1 MRGVLRRAAF
11 NAAPVVGMAVVDAEG
26 RFTQAVGRIA
36 KVAVPAPDPVAG
48 TISIGIITA
57 DGLIPVWRG
66 LYDRS
71 DAGIGN
77 IVAFLE
83 PLALGHLTVRLALG
97 QNVLP
102 ALVPEHGGLLVPPPH

>member
-1 MRGVLRRAAF
+1 MCRRRALQCDDTFGAIAAELDHASVYRLGAADDVEMRGVLRRAAF

-57 DGLIPVWRG
+57 DGLIPV
-66 LYDRS
+66 
-71 DAGIGN
+71 
-77 IVAFLE
+77 
-83 PLALGHLTVRLALG
+83 
-97 QNVLP
+97 
-102 ALVPEHGGLLVPPPH
+102 

>member
-57 DGLIPVWRG
+57 DGLIPVLRG
-66 LYDRS
+66 PYDRP
-71 DAGIGN
+71 DDGLGQM
-77 IVAFLE
+77 VATLAS
-83 PLALGHLTVRLALG
+83 LALCHLYGRHHSRPIRAASLWGATRR
-97 QNVLP
+97 
-102 ALVPEHGGLLVPPPH
+102 

>member
-77 IVAFLE
+77 IVAFLD
-83 PLALGHLTVRLALG
+83 PLALGHLTGLPDLG
-97 QNVLP
+97 PDGVP
-102 ALVPEHGGLLVPPPH
+102 ALWSETRAPP